1 MSPSRHRIIELSE
14 TGSTNAD
21 AMRLA
26 LSGEVL
32 PIWVIAERQSAGRGR
47 AGRAWVSEVGNLYA
61 SLALTADSPR
71 QKAGELSLV
80 AGIALV
86 EAIRAISPLAQTC
99 GLRLKWPNDLLVGPA
114 KAGGILVETMT
125 ARGEPGFLA
134 VLGFGLNIAACP
146 AELGRATASLAQ
158 YGIVTSPAGERRE
171 AEMHADQC
179 EAWIAIWN
187 NGQGFDCVRDAW
199 MERAGA
205 IGEAIIIQTTSG
217 PVSGTYQGLA
227 PSGALLAEV
236 AGRTETITYGDVTLI
251 APTGKGSG
259 K

>member
-61 SLALTADSPR
+61 SLALTADAPR

-158 YGIVTSPAGERRE
+158 NGIVTSPGEVI
-171 AEMHADQC
+171 AALADQC
-179 EAWIAIWN
+179 EAWITIWN

-259 K
+259 I

>member
-32 PIWVIAERQSAGRGR
+32 PIWVIAEHQSAGRGR

-61 SLALTADSPR
+61 SLALTADAPR

-99 GLRLKWPNDLLVGPA
+99 GLRLKWPNDLLVGAA
-114 KAGGILVETMT
+114 KVGGILVETTT
-125 ARGEPGFLA
+125 ARGEPSFHKGHGFLA
-134 VLGFGLNIAACP
+134 VLGFGLNIATCP

-158 YGIVTSPAGERRE
+158 FGIA
-171 AEMHADQC
+171 
-179 EAWIAIWN
+179 
-187 NGQGFDCVRDAW
+187 RDAYR
-199 MERAGA
+199 RA
-205 IGEAIIIQTTSG
+205 
-217 PVSGTYQGLA
+217 
-227 PSGALLAEV
+227 
-236 AGRTETITYGDVTLI
+236 
-251 APTGKGSG
+251 
-259 K
+259 